1 MNCKRLVCGLYESNA
16 YLIFAKDGQSAFLI
30 DAGDDLAGLLS
41 AIDASGARLQA
52 IVLTHGHFD
61 HILAAKG
68 LREKTGAKVYIG
80 AGDAPYLADQ
90 LLNCYDEQVSRAAFA
105 PMEADELIGVPGR
118 EGVITLC
125 GYDLRV
131 LETPG
136 HTPGGIC
143 LYCEEEKA
151 LFTGDTL
158 FARGYG
164 RMDLPGGSERDMVRS
179 LKKLLALE
187 DDVTIYPGHGPLAT
201 IGAARGGLF

>member
-16 YLIFAKDGQSAFLI
+16 YLIFAKDGRSAFLI

-68 LREKTGAKVYIG
+68 IREKTGAKVYIG

>member
-68 LREKTGAKVYIG
+68 IREKTGAKVYIG

>member
-68 LREKTGAKVYIG
+68 IREKTGAKVYIG

-164 RMDLPGGSERDMVRS
+164 RMDLPGGSEHDMVRS

>member
-16 YLIFAKDGQSAFLI
+16 YLIFAKDGRSAFLI

-68 LREKTGAKVYIG
+68 IREKTGAKVYIG

-118 EGVITLC
+118 EGVVTLC

>member
-16 YLIFAKDGQSAFLI
+16 YLIFAKDGRSAFLI

-68 LREKTGAKVYIG
+68 IREKTGAKVYIG

-164 RMDLPGGSERDMVRS
+164 RMDLPGGSEREMAGS